1 MACDK
6 VVAEH
11 NQAELSN
18 QAELG
23 DQAKLSNQ
31 AELGNQAELRK
42 LEVQTANSVYHWSV
56 CRGYRDNS
64 A

>member
-1 MACDK
+1 MASVIISGKYMACDK

-11 NQAELSN
+11 N

-31 AELGNQAELRK
+31 AELRK
-42 LEVQTANSVYHWSV
+42 LEVQTANSV
-56 CRGYRDNS
+56 
-64 A
+64 